1 MSIRIKALIVVIL
14 TATVFIA
21 VLYFF
26 FSVNLLNNFSQ
37 LEQREVEEETRQAVN
52 VIQGILE
59 ELDRVGGDWAPWD
72 ETYQFVEDGNEAY
85 IRFNLSD
92 DVFENLRLNL
102 MLFIHTSGRVVYG
115 KMYDLEN
122 HREIPLPAAVNS
134 LATDPVITDH
144 TDTTVGQTGIFLMP
158 DGPLFLSAWP
168 ISDSLFRGPIRGTL
182 VVGRYLTSAEVERLS
197 ALLGYPLSIY
207 RADQPEQ
214 MPADVQMIRSFF
226 PSALPFGPPILVHLL
241 EENLIAGY
249 ALLEDIHG
257 NPAIVVQVRLPRAIY
272 QQGREITRYYFF
284 SLLAIGIAFSA
295 LSAFLL
301 ERVGIA
307 RLTRL
312 STEVDAIGATGD
324 LSRRVLVEGR
334 DELARLAMAING
346 MLEALQRAQQERQ
359 RLEQHLIQTER
370 ITAMGQLAAALMHEI
385 NNPLHSVWTTLELVT
400 DFPIDEAEKQEYLQA
415 IRREVRRLMNISRRV
430 LDFTR
435 PSRMERS
442 PVMIA
447 DVIRYALDLAETR
460 LRERRIQVTLRVPD
474 RLPPIVGSPD
484 QLTQVFLN
492 IILNAVDAMPDGG
505 RLDIAASAGHRQLRV
520 TITDTGPGIPPEVMS
535 HLFEPFFTTK
545 KSGTGLGLAISQ
557 GIIQQH
563 GGVITAANAPQG
575 GAVFTVTLPASDE
588 GL

>member
-1 MSIRIKALIVVIL
+1 MSIRIKVLIVVVL
-14 TATVFIA
+14 TATLFIA

-26 FSVNLLNNFSQ
+26 FSINLLNNFSQ

-59 ELDRVGGDWAPWD
+59 ELDRVGGDWAPWN

-122 HREIPLPAAVNS
+122 RREIPLPAAVNS

-158 DGPLFLSAWP
+158 EGPLFLSAWP

-284 SLLAIGIAFSA
+284 SLLAIGIAFST

-312 STEVDAIGATGD
+312 STEVNAIGATGD

-400 DFPIDEAEKQEYLQA
+400 DFPIDEAEKPEYLQA
-415 IRREVRRLMNISRRV
+415 IRREIRRLMNISRRV

-484 QLTQVFLN
+484 QLAQVFLN

-505 RLDIAASAGHRQLRV
+505 RLDIAASAGHRQLTV

>member
-1 MSIRIKALIVVIL
+1 
-14 TATVFIA
+14 
-21 VLYFF
+21 
-26 FSVNLLNNFSQ
+26 
-37 LEQREVEEETRQAVN
+37 
-52 VIQGILE
+52 
-59 ELDRVGGDWAPWD
+59 
-72 ETYQFVEDGNEAY
+72 
-85 IRFNLSD
+85 
-92 DVFENLRLNL
+92 
-102 MLFIHTSGRVVYG
+102 
-115 KMYDLEN
+115 
-122 HREIPLPAAVNS
+122 
-134 LATDPVITDH
+134 
-144 TDTTVGQTGIFLMP
+144 
-158 DGPLFLSAWP
+158 
-168 ISDSLFRGPIRGTL
+168 
-182 VVGRYLTSAEVERLS
+182 
-197 ALLGYPLSIY
+197 
-207 RADQPEQ
+207 

-284 SLLAIGIAFSA
+284 SLLAIGIAFST

-312 STEVDAIGATGD
+312 STEVNAIGATGD

-400 DFPIDEAEKQEYLQA
+400 DFPIDEAEKPEYLQA
-415 IRREVRRLMNISRRV
+415 IRREIRRLMNISRRV

-484 QLTQVFLN
+484 QLAQVFLN

-505 RLDIAASAGHRQLRV
+505 RLDIAASAGHRQLTV

>member
-92 DVFENLRLNL
+92 EVFENLRLNL

-272 QQGREITRYYFF
+272 QQGREITRYFF
-284 SLLAIGIAFSA
+284 SLLAISIAFSA

-324 LSRRVLVEGR
+324 LSRRVWVEGR

-505 RLDIAASAGHRQLRV
+505 WLDIAASAGHRQLRV